1 MVLLNKEIHL
11 IMSPDERICT
21 NNTITINLE
30 VILSID
36 STIEAVNNI
45 KVIED
50 SEGRPKSFSINN
62 KEYSPMLCFEEVTQG
77 NEVLVSDKDI
87 SNILGLQIQTYTDN
101 CSIIFENI

>member
-1 MVLLNKEIHL
+1 
-11 IMSPDERICT
+11 MSPDERIST

-30 VILSID
+30 VVLSID
-36 STIEAVNNI
+36 FDKDLFAHL

-50 SEGRPKSFSINN
+50 SEGRPKSLSINN
-62 KEYSPMLCFEEVTQG
+62 KQYSPMLCFEEITQG

-87 SNILGLQIQTYTDN
+87 SKVLGLQIQTYTDN

>member
-1 MVLLNKEIHL
+1 
-11 IMSPDERICT
+11 MSPDERIST

-30 VILSID
+30 VVLSV
-36 STIEAVNNI
+36 EAVNNI

-50 SEGRPKSFSINN
+50 SEGKAKSFSIND

-87 SNILGLQIQTYTDN
+87 SNVLGLQIQTYTDN